1 MNHDQIS
8 PRLAAMRDALV
19 AEVDA
24 TSATGAPLRRRRR
37 PTRGTVLTIAAAF
50 LTGSAVT
57 GGITAAALPSNDPDA
72 ALESTLATSTRYM
85 VEEANHA
92 TILGTPAF
100 AATQGDG
107 SFSLGTRPADADRVT
122 LTWKCL
128 DPGTFTVAIDGTTID
143 GPTHCTPGT
152 TGGVSGEHWSLSPAP
167 GSKHSAATIS
177 VSGGGSARY
186 AVWASWVESAPIAE
200 PSAQQRAEIRDDRI
214 TLDEYRNAFNRLEA
228 CLTQAGHPM
237 DDVPLSWFA
246 NGSWTSRPVG
256 TGPWYLYSTPSEG
269 LEVFDTQCYPREFG
283 QVDALWQAEHPMPED
298 PPAQPA
304 G

>member
-50 LTGSAVT
+50 LAGSAVT
-57 GGITAAALPSNDPDA
+57 GGITAAALPSSDPDA

-85 VEEANHA
+85 VEDVNHA

-100 AATQGDG
+100 ASTQGDG
-107 SFSLGTRPADADRVT
+107 SFSLGARPADADRVT

-128 DPGTFTVAIDGTTID
+128 APATFTVAVDGTTVD
-143 GPTHCTPGT
+143 GPTRCTPGA
-152 TGGVSGEHWSLSPAP
+152 TGAHWSLSPAT
-167 GSKHSAATIS
+167 GSGRAS
-177 VSGGGSARY
+177 VTVSVMGGGSGRY
-186 AVWASWVESAPIAE
+186 AVWASWAESAPIAD
-200 PSAQQRAEIRDDRI
+200 PSAQQRAEIRDGRI

-256 TGPWYLYSTPSEG
+256 TGPWYLYSTPAEG

-298 PPAQPA
+298 LPAQPA

>member
-1 MNHDQIS
+1 
-8 PRLAAMRDALV
+8 MRDALV

-50 LTGSAVT
+50 LAGSAVT

-85 VEEANHA
+85 VEDVNHA

-100 AATQGDG
+100 ASTQGDG
-107 SFSLGTRPADADRVT
+107 SFSLGARPADADRVT

-128 DPGTFTVAIDGTTID
+128 DPATFTVAVDGTTVD
-143 GPTHCTPGT
+143 GPTRCTPGA
-152 TGGVSGEHWSLSPAP
+152 TGAHWSLSPAT
-167 GSKHSAATIS
+167 GSGRAS
-177 VSGGGSARY
+177 VTVSVMGGGSARY
-186 AVWASWVESAPIAE
+186 AVWASWAESAPIAD
-200 PSAQQRAEIRDDRI
+200 PSAQQRAEIRDGRI
-214 TLDEYRNAFNRLEA
+214 TLDEYRAAFNRLEA

-237 DDVPLSWFA
+237 DDVPLLWFA

-256 TGPWYLYSTPSEG
+256 TGPWYLYSTPTEA

-283 QVDALWQAEHPMPED
+283 QVDALWQAEHPVPED
-298 PPAQPA
+298 PPDQPA